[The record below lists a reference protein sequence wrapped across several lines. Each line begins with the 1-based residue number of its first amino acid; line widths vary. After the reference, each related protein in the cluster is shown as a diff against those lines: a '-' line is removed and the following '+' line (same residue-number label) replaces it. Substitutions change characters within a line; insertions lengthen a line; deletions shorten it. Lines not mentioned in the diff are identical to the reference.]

1 MNELKELV
9 KVLGKNTTVKIYT
22 NKNHGFKKKVYEL
35 KNCNE
40 DYMYYN
46 IIDLYTS
53 TRKELV
59 VLLDN

>member
-9 KVLGKNTTVKIYT
+9 KVLGENTTVKIYG
-22 NKNHGFKKKVYEL
+22 NKNNGFKKKVYEL
-35 KNCNE
+35 RNCDE

-46 IIDLYTS
+46 IIDLYTN

-59 VLLDN
+59 VLLDD